1 MTRKENNMVQTFTR
15 RHLVGITIGTWL
27 AAMSSG
33 CAARQPQAEPWE
45 AAAQQANTSA
55 SRADAAASRAEV
67 AAKRTQDAVARAEN
81 AARRIEAMSERVGTR
96 VQEQM
101 RK

>member
-1 MTRKENNMVQTFTR
+1 MQILRTR
-15 RHLVGITIGTWL
+15 HIVGLTVGTWL
-27 AAMSSG
+27 ASMSVG

-45 AAAQQANTSA
+45 AAAQSANTSA
-55 SRADAAASRAEV
+55 SRADAAASRAEA
-67 AAKRTQDAVARAEN
+67 AAKRTEDAIARAEN
-81 AARRIEAMSERVGTR
+81 AAKRIEAMSDRIGTR

>member
-1 MTRKENNMVQTFTR
+1 MMQTFRTR
-15 RHLVGITIGTWL
+15 PLVGTIVGICL
-27 AAMSSG
+27 ALIGSG

-45 AAAQQANTSA
+45 TAAQQANTSA
-55 SRADAAASRAEV
+55 SRADAAASRAEA
-67 AAKRTQDAVARAEN
+67 AAKRSEEAVARAEN
-81 AARRIEAMSERVGTR
+81 TVRRIEAMSERIGTR

>member
-1 MTRKENNMVQTFTR
+1 MQIFRTR
-15 RHLVGITIGTWL
+15 HIVGITVGTWL
-27 AAMSSG
+27 AVMSVG
-33 CAARQPQAEPWE
+33 CAARQPQADPWE

-55 SRADAAASRAEV
+55 SRADAAASRAEA
-67 AAKRTQDAVARAEN
+67 AAKRTEDAVARAEN